1 MMTFDDSDKVSDM
14 STTSI
19 AISKSS
25 SGYELDNNGSTSIN
39 KTISLL
45 RETMEPNNINSNAKD
60 NAVTDEH
67 QQEPSVE
74 PGFDPKKERL
84 FYICYRIS
92 QKLSGLL
99 WGITDSG
106 ASGYYIGMKW
116 GGSGGFV
123 AGAVAQIIGM
133 TIPTVVGCIY
143 GGIVGL
149 FSDRYVVSDLAR
161 DYRYSVGSGG
171 LPPTF

>member
-14 STTSI
+14 STTTSI

-25 SGYELDNNGSTSIN
+25 ILDNCSTSIN

-45 RETMEPNNINSNAKD
+45 RETMEPNNNNNNSNTKD

-67 QQEPSVE
+67 QQEPGVE

-149 FSDRYVVSDLAR
+149 FSDRYIVSDLAR